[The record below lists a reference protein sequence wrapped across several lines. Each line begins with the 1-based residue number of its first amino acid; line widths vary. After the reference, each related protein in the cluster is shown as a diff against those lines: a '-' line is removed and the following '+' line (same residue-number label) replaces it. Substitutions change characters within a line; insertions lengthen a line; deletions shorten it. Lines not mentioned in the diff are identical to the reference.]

1 MEMWI
6 HSHET
11 EKFESFPRLRI
22 HVEMWSEAREVYSRN
37 QIITGTRNQKQV
49 PTVTA
54 KHERENQEKAAVAHK
69 VADNDLCKE
78 LS

>member
-1 MEMWI
+1 
-6 HSHET
+6 
-11 EKFESFPRLRI
+11 
-22 HVEMWSEAREVYSRN
+22 MWSEAREVYSRN